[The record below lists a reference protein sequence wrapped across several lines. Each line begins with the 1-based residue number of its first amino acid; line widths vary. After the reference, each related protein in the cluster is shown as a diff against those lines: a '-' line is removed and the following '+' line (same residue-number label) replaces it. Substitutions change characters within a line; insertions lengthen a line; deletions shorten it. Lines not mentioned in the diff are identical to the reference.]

1 MNRNRVRFGMVG
13 GGDGGFIGE
22 VHRMAARLDDG
33 FELVCGAFSS
43 DEIRSLDSGKALG
56 LDEHRCYADY
66 VTMCEIEASLPFEKR
81 MECVVIVTPN
91 HTHFD
96 IAATALNH
104 GFHVMS
110 DKPATA
116 TLEECERLS
125 RLLEDSGL
133 LYGLTHTYT
142 GYPMI
147 REARERVAA
156 GQLGTV
162 RKILVEYT
170 QGWLADREESKG
182 NAQAAWR
189 LDPAK
194 AGSSCCMGDI
204 GVHAF
209 NLAEFVSGLAVTR
222 LNAELNSIVEG
233 RKLDDDGTVL
243 MHFDNGA
250 RGTLIASQVCVG
262 DENNLRLR
270 IYGDKA
276 SLDWQQMEPNT
287 LWLKSNDSPA
297 RMIRTGTPSTG
308 PGAAANTRIP
318 PGHPEGYIEAF
329 ANLYRT
335 FADEIIAYRDGEVI
349 DKTIPG
355 IQEALRGMGFIESTV
370 KSSEGGNIWVEM
382 PEV

>member
-1 MNRNRVRFGMVG
+1 MRKIRYGMVG
-13 GGDGGFIGE
+13 GGQGAFIGE
-22 VHRMAARLDDG
+22 VHRMAARLDG
-33 FELVCGAFSS
+33 CYELVCGAFSGS
-43 DEIRSLDSGKALG
+43 PEKSLTSGLALG
-56 LDEHRCYADY
+56 VREGRCYPDY
-66 VTMCEIEASLPFEKR
+66 VSMCQSEAKLPAEER

-91 HTHFD
+91 SLHLPV
-96 IAATALNH
+96 AKEALEH

-116 TLEECERLS
+116 SLKEC
-125 RLLEDSGL
+125 RLLASIVNKSRK

-156 GQLGTV
+156 GQLGKV

-170 QGWLADREESKG
+170 QGWLADREEDKA

-189 LDPAK
+189 LDPER
-194 AGSSCCMGDI
+194 AGSSCCLGDI

-209 NLAEFVSGLAVTR
+209 NLAEFVSGLSVVR

-233 RKLDDDGTVL
+233 RQLDDDGTVL

-270 IYGDKA
+270 IYGDEA

-287 LWLKSNDSPA
+287 LWIRYNDRPTE
-297 RMIRTGTPSTG
+297 MIRTGTAAIG
-308 PGAAANTRIP
+308 PGAASSTRVP
-318 PGHPEGYIEAF
+318 AGHPEGYIEAF
-329 ANLYRT
+329 GNLYRT
-335 FADEIIAYRDGEVI
+335 FADEIHAFQNKEVI

-355 IQEALRGMGFIESTV
+355 IQDALRGMAFIETAV
-370 KSSEGGNIWVEM
+370 ASSSVGNAWVEF
-382 PEV
+382 PEL

>member
-1 MNRNRVRFGMVG
+1 MRRIRYGMVG
-13 GGDGGFIGE
+13 GGEGAFIGE
-22 VHRMAARLDDG
+22 VHRMAARLDDC

-43 DEIRSLDSGKALG
+43 DPARSRRSGLALG
-56 LDEHRCYADY
+56 LDDDRCYPDY
-66 VTMCEIEASLPFEKR
+66 ITLCEEEAALPEDER
-81 MECVVIVTPN
+81 VECVVIVTPN
-91 HTHFD
+91 DSHFD
-96 IAATALNH
+96 IAVTALAH

-116 TLEECERLS
+116 TLDQCRELAEVLA
-125 RLLEDSGL
+125 DTNL

-156 GQLGTV
+156 GQLGTI

-170 QGWLADREESKG
+170 QGWLSGREEDAG

-189 LDPAK
+189 TDPDR

-222 LNAELNSIVEG
+222 LNAELNTIVDG
-233 RKLDDDGTVL
+233 RELDDDGTVL
-243 MHFDNGA
+243 LHFDNGA
-250 RGTLIASQVCVG
+250 RGTLLASQICIG

-270 IYGDKA
+270 IYGDRA

-287 LWLKSNDSPA
+287 LWLKFADQPTQ
-297 RMIRTGTPSTG
+297 MIRTGTAATG
-308 PGAAANTRIP
+308 PGAAVNTRVP
-318 PGHPEGYIEAF
+318 AGHPEGYIEAF

-335 FADEIIAYRDGEVI
+335 FADEIQAYSTGDAI

-355 IQEALRGMGFIESTV
+355 IQDALRGMAFIEAAVT
-370 KSSEGGNIWVEM
+370 SSEDGMSWVEIL
-382 PEV
+382 E